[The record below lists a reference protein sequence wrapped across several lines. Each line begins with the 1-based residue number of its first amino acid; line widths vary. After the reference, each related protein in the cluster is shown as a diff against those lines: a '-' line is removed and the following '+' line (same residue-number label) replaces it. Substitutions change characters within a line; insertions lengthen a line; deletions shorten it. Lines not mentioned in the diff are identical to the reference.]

1 MKVRVAL
8 LAVIAGSCAAPQPV
22 APQQQPRELVG
33 RAAGPA
39 QKCVLIQQSESLRVS
54 DTNRHVL
61 IYGSGGRTLW
71 ANHLGSQCGF
81 GRGDVLVTEPIGSY
95 YCRGDIVRSFD
106 RFSRIP
112 GPACI
117 LGEFVPYRR

>member
-1 MKVRVAL
+1 MKLRVAL
-8 LAVIAGSCAAPQPV
+8 LGLIAGSCAAPKPE
-22 APQQQPRELVG
+22 PQQPPRELVG

-54 DTNRHVL
+54 DINRHTL
-61 IYGSGGRTLW
+61 IYGSGRTLR

-81 GRGDVLVTEPIGSY
+81 GRDDVLVTEPIGSY
-95 YCRGDIVRSFD
+95 HCRGDIIRSFD
-106 RFSRIP
+106 RYSRIP
-112 GPACI
+112 GPSCI

>member
-1 MKVRVAL
+1 MRFRVFLVAL
-8 LAVIAGSCAAPQPV
+8 LVSSCAAPQPE
-22 APQQQPRELVG
+22 PQQPPRELVG
-33 RAAGPA
+33 RVAGPA
-39 QKCVLIQQSESLRVS
+39 QKCALIQQSESLRVS

-81 GRGDVLVTEPIGSY
+81 GRDDVLVTEPIGSY
-95 YCRGDIVRSFD
+95 YCRGDLVRSFD
-106 RFSRIP
+106 RYSRIP
-112 GPACI
+112 GPSCI